1 MNFSSLRSIF
11 AALLVAT
18 SLPLQVSA
26 DSNVNV
32 PYALRLATE
41 AFTDGIRGD
50 RNTHYELD
58 EGRIHAGF
66 FNNLF
71 QIGSFNL
78 MSGTAIP
85 RYETKVITNTVTRV
99 IPSNVTYGTG
109 VFRNTDVVA
118 YTYRRGTGVF
128 TSTPTGEFESV
139 LVGYTSGTTTTTNLG
154 AVDINGE
161 RSIGQPASWAARARA
176 DYLQGLDPNLSRPAA
191 MTQATEDLKPCLTG
205 SCSVKIG
212 TLNGVY
218 ITEGN
223 TGLTCDSPST
233 CTAEF
238 TITGSYD
245 ESLSRGAGNSNSKPD
260 LKPTFS
266 ATETTNEGGEPI
278 YENRPIYEDVEE
290 TEPVTVYEQEE
301 ITDERPCE
309 GEECETVTEEE
320 ETLVT
325 ERAKKEWQI
334 SFAPVVTL
342 QSEYTKLVLNQAGNM
357 EDLRKSIQQE
367 SIVESFYN
375 NQNGNDVRPCVEER
389 RQQQQAQYQQDTRQ
403 RTQQQFP
410 DFPLYIDNCGPYVV
424 KKHFDITVGAGVS
437 MSANYTNAGLLSAVT
452 PSATLLPTLG
462 GGAYSIRTVD
472 TYKKGKKARHLRIPR
487 DVTDFDKWRSN
498 DSLQYDV
505 HGGIVLT
512 GGVGFYGL
520 SAGVTYVAQGEW
532 KKTYIKLD
540 DNTVFARLDKDKLM
554 SFGMN
559 TAAVFISLS
568 AQKFITWEKGV
579 SFTFDISTRKGRE
592 LLEDFMAGKI
602 KSVQN
607 AAKLEGNADVL
618 VGFQTK
624 GKTHGHGASV
634 GVAFPYLPMFAQWNR
649 TEMNNETVTT
659 HYNSTRVEYESV
671 RANVKTFKGQF
682 FPFFKNVVEGFFT
695 NVKKFTGATSRF
707 IDKVLG
713 GQYAYNFQRSY
724 GDAKDIRKVLD
735 HLKDTTGLFEFLDLR
750 FPADLDKVGSI
761 DLKFGVRFKT
771 AATKHLIRNR
781 NKGVLEKASNAFL
794 EGYFN
799 KLMLDRNSTH
809 NICSAKTRVG
819 LRICK
824 RRMVK
829 RTRKAIAKM
838 VKNLNKMAA
847 LVSGEGKKVRKSFAK
862 AYNEFG
868 QAMMDSPF
876 AFQAALNV
884 SKGFGSDV
892 FLSLETSKTR
902 KHEAVLQF
910 DSL

>member
-85 RYETKVITNTVTRV
+85 RYETKVITNTVIRV
-99 IPSNVTYGTG
+99 IPSTEFQSYTVINRLGG
-109 VFRNTDVVA
+109 VRT
-118 YTYRRGTGVF
+118 
-128 TSTPTGEFESV
+128 
-139 LVGYTSGTTTTTNLG
+139 
-154 AVDINGE
+154 NGE
-161 RSIGQPASWAARARA
+161 GTLGGKGELVTARAKYLA
-176 DYLQGLDPNLSRPAA
+176 QLAGAKKWQDYKP
-191 MTQATEDLKPCLTG
+191 QAIEDLKPCIGAGAVCSVDIGTPQGTFITGDADGNTLTG
-205 SCSVKIG
+205 TGCDLG
-212 TLNGVY
+212 TGK
-218 ITEGN
+218 
-223 TGLTCDSPST
+223 CDVM
-233 CTAEF
+233 F
-238 TITGSYD
+238 TVTGSYSEPD
-245 ESLSRGAGNSNSKPD
+245 VNSNGGGNHSSSG
-260 LKPTFS
+260 TG
-266 ATETTNEGGEPI
+266 TTNNPDPGTPGADGEWKAT
-278 YENRPIYEDVEE
+278 YEAY
-290 TEPVTVYEQEE
+290 TESTVLE
-301 ITDERPCE
+301 PCPE
-309 GEECETVTEEE
+309 GEECTVTVTEEE

-357 EDLRKSIQQE
+357 EDLRKSIQQQ

-424 KKHFDITVGAGVS
+424 KKHFDITAGAGVA

-452 PSATLLPTLG
+452 PSVTLLATLG

-602 KSVQN
+602 KV
-607 AAKLEGNADVL
+607 
-618 VGFQTK
+618 
-624 GKTHGHGASV
+624 
-634 GVAFPYLPMFAQWNR
+634 
-649 TEMNNETVTT
+649 
-659 HYNSTRVEYESV
+659 
-671 RANVKTFKGQF
+671 FK
-682 FPFFKNVVEGFFT
+682 
-695 NVKKFTGATSRF
+695 
-707 IDKVLG
+707 
-713 GQYAYNFQRSY
+713 
-724 GDAKDIRKVLD
+724 
-735 HLKDTTGLFEFLDLR
+735 
-750 FPADLDKVGSI
+750 
-761 DLKFGVRFKT
+761 
-771 AATKHLIRNR
+771 
-781 NKGVLEKASNAFL
+781 
-794 EGYFN
+794 
-799 KLMLDRNSTH
+799 ML
-809 NICSAKTRVG
+809 
-819 LRICK
+819 
-824 RRMVK
+824 
-829 RTRKAIAKM
+829 
-838 VKNLNKMAA
+838 
-847 LVSGEGKKVRKSFAK
+847 
-862 AYNEFG
+862 
-868 QAMMDSPF
+868 
-876 AFQAALNV
+876 
-884 SKGFGSDV
+884 
-892 FLSLETSKTR
+892 LS
-902 KHEAVLQF
+902 
-910 DSL
+910 

>member
-1 MNFSSLRSIF
+1 
-11 AALLVAT
+11 
-18 SLPLQVSA
+18 
-26 DSNVNV
+26 
-32 PYALRLATE
+32 
-41 AFTDGIRGD
+41 
-50 RNTHYELD
+50 
-58 EGRIHAGF
+58 
-66 FNNLF
+66 
-71 QIGSFNL
+71 
-78 MSGTAIP
+78 
-85 RYETKVITNTVTRV
+85 
-99 IPSNVTYGTG
+99 
-109 VFRNTDVVA
+109 
-118 YTYRRGTGVF
+118 
-128 TSTPTGEFESV
+128 
-139 LVGYTSGTTTTTNLG
+139 
-154 AVDINGE
+154 
-161 RSIGQPASWAARARA
+161 
-176 DYLQGLDPNLSRPAA
+176 
-191 MTQATEDLKPCLTG
+191 
-205 SCSVKIG
+205 
-212 TLNGVY
+212 
-218 ITEGN
+218 
-223 TGLTCDSPST
+223 
-233 CTAEF
+233 
-238 TITGSYD
+238 
-245 ESLSRGAGNSNSKPD
+245 
-260 LKPTFS
+260 
-266 ATETTNEGGEPI
+266 
-278 YENRPIYEDVEE
+278 
-290 TEPVTVYEQEE
+290 
-301 ITDERPCE
+301 
-309 GEECETVTEEE
+309 
-320 ETLVT
+320 
-325 ERAKKEWQI
+325 
-334 SFAPVVTL
+334 
-342 QSEYTKLVLNQAGNM
+342 M
-357 EDLRKSIQQE
+357 EDLRKSIQQQ

-424 KKHFDITVGAGVS
+424 KKHFDITAGAGVA

-452 PSATLLPTLG
+452 PSVTLLATLG

-724 GDAKDIRKVLD
+724 GDTKDIRKVLD

-876 AFQAALNV
+876 AFQATLNV

>member
-118 YTYRRGTGVF
+118 YTYERGTGVF

-176 DYLQGLDPNLSRPAA
+176 DYLQGLDPNLSRPDA

-290 TEPVTVYEQEE
+290 TETVTVYEQEE

-320 ETLVT
+320 ETVVT

-424 KKHFDITVGAGVS
+424 KKHFDITAGAGVA

-452 PSATLLPTLG
+452 PSVTLLATLG

-592 LLEDFMAGKI
+592 LLEDFMAGRI

-724 GDAKDIRKVLD
+724 GDTKDIRKVLD

>member
-1 MNFSSLRSIF
+1 LIDKESIYNVEYNFGNNGGKQIIGS
-11 AALLVAT
+11 
-18 SLPLQVSA
+18 VSA
-26 DSNVNV
+26 
-32 PYALRLATE
+32 
-41 AFTDGIRGD
+41 
-50 RNTHYELD
+50 
-58 EGRIHAGF
+58 
-66 FNNLF
+66 
-71 QIGSFNL
+71 
-78 MSGTAIP
+78 
-85 RYETKVITNTVTRV
+85 
-99 IPSNVTYGTG
+99 
-109 VFRNTDVVA
+109 
-118 YTYRRGTGVF
+118 
-128 TSTPTGEFESV
+128 
-139 LVGYTSGTTTTTNLG
+139 
-154 AVDINGE
+154 
-161 RSIGQPASWAARARA
+161 
-176 DYLQGLDPNLSRPAA
+176 
-191 MTQATEDLKPCLTG
+191 
-205 SCSVKIG
+205 
-212 TLNGVY
+212 
-218 ITEGN
+218 
-223 TGLTCDSPST
+223 
-233 CTAEF
+233 AEF
-238 TITGSYD
+238 DANGYATVYD
-245 ESLSRGAGNSNSKPD
+245 SAGNSIGVVNPDGKFEPADPQAWTQQHGEGEGAWKPRFATTYTTD
-260 LKPTFS
+260 ETVTK
-266 ATETTNEGGEPI
+266 TETVCVENCDGEG
-278 YENRPIYEDVEE
+278 E
-290 TEPVTVYEQEE
+290 TE
-301 ITDERPCE
+301 IDK
-309 GEECETVTEEE
+309 ETVTEEE

-357 EDLRKSIQQE
+357 EDLNKSIQQE
-367 SIVESFYN
+367 SIVDSFYN
-375 NQNGNDVRPCVEER
+375 AQYGNEVKPCVEER
-389 RQQQQAQYQQDTRQ
+389 RQQQQREYQQASQQ

-410 DFPLYIDNCGPYVV
+410 DFPVYIDNCGPYVV

-437 MSANYTNAGLLSAVT
+437 MSANYVNAGLVSAIT
-452 PSATLLPTLG
+452 PSVTLLPTLG
-462 GGAYSIRTVD
+462 GGAYSARTVD
-472 TYKKGKKARHLRIPR
+472 TYKEAKKARHLRIPR
-487 DVTDFDKWRSN
+487 DVSDFNDWKNN

-579 SFTFDISTRKGRE
+579 SFTFDISSRKGRAA
-592 LLEDFMAGKI
+592 LEDFMAGRV

-634 GVAFPYLPMFAQWNR
+634 GLAFPYLPMFAQWNR
-649 TEMNNETVTT
+649 TDFNNETTTT
-659 HYNSTRVEYESV
+659 HFNSERFEHEVVNASL
-671 RANVKTFKGQF
+671 KTFKGQF

-695 NVKKFTGATSRF
+695 NVKKFNGATSRF

-724 GDAKDIRKVLD
+724 GDTKDIRKVLE

-750 FPADLDKVGSI
+750 FPADLDKVGSV

-781 NKGVLEKASNAFL
+781 NSGVLEKASSAFL
-794 EGYFN
+794 ESYFK
-799 KLMLDRNSTH
+799 KLMADRNSTH
-809 NICSAKTRVG
+809 NICNANTKVG

-824 RRMVK
+824 RRMVS
-829 RTRKAIAKM
+829 RTQKAVAKM
-838 VKNLNKMAA
+838 VKNLNKMAS
-847 LVSGEGKKVRKSFAK
+847 LVSGDTEKLRKSFAK

-868 QAMMDSPF
+868 QAMLKTPF

-910 DSL
+910 EAL